1 MVVVVVVVMMMM
13 MMMMMCVCV
22 CVAIFTCACR
32 GQRLTSVP
40 LLIGLNLTFV
50 DRVILTLPP

>member
-1 MVVVVVVVMMMM
+1 
-13 MMMMMCVCV
+13 
-22 CVAIFTCACR
+22 
-32 GQRLTSVP
+32 LTSVP